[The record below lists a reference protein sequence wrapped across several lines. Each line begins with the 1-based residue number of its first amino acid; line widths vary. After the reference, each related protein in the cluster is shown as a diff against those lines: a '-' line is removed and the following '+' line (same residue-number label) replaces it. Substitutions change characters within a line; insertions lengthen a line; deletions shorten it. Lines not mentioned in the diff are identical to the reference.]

1 LGSERGATGLF
12 APIFVSD
19 AIAATTS
26 DEAWL
31 QAMLDVEGALAAA
44 EADVAVIS
52 RTAADSIAAAC
63 RAADYDI
70 DELGRAARMG
80 GNPVIP
86 LVQALTDRVEP
97 DAAAAVHWGATSQ
110 DILDTA
116 AMLIAARS
124 LDVIGED
131 LRALAAATAGLA
143 DRHRRTLMPARTLL
157 QHALPTT
164 FGLKAAGWLVA
175 VLEVADRVAW
185 VRQHR
190 LAVEL
195 GGAAGT
201 LASLGDDGP
210 AVVDRLADRLGLAA
224 PVLPWHTDRTRVAD
238 LAGALGQVAGVM
250 AKVALDVAL
259 LAQTE
264 VAEAFEAAT
273 PGHGGSSTLP
283 HKRNP
288 VGAASV
294 LAAVRRAHAL
304 TGTLFGTMAQEHERA
319 TGAWQAE
326 WPTLTELLQLTGGA
340 AAQVREMVTGLEVDP
355 ERMRANLELTHG
367 AVLAERVALR
377 LAPDLGRAHARQL
390 VEDASARA
398 LKSGTSLRDELLV
411 TGALDAAELDVLF
424 EPAGYL
430 GATPAFIDAA
440 LAAHRRR
447 SQAHD

>member
-1 LGSERGATGLF
+1 MPSERGTPGLF

-31 QAMLDVEGALAAA
+31 QAMLDVEAALAGA
-44 EADVAVIS
+44 EADVGLV
-52 RTAADSIAAAC
+52 TPADADAIAAAC
-63 RAADYDI
+63 RARDYDV
-70 DELGRAARMG
+70 DELGRAARLG

-86 LVQALTDRVEP
+86 LVQAITAAVDGG
-97 DAAAAVHWGATSQ
+97 AAAVVHWGATSQ

-116 AMLIAARS
+116 TMLVTARS
-124 LDVIGED
+124 LEVIGHD
-131 LRALAAATAGLA
+131 LAALSEAAAGLA

-164 FGLKAAGWLVA
+164 FGLKAAAWLVA
-175 VLEVADRVAW
+175 LVEVADRVAW
-185 VRQHR
+185 VRRHR

-210 AVVDRLADRLGLAA
+210 AVVARLAARLGLAA
-224 PVLPWHTDRTRVAD
+224 PVLPWHTDRTRITDIA
-238 LAGALGQVAGVM
+238 AALGQVAGV
-250 AKVALDVAL
+250 AGKIAVDLAL

-264 VAEAFEAAT
+264 VAEAFE
-273 PGHGGSSTLP
+273 PGAPGRGGSSTLP

-294 LAAVRRAHAL
+294 IAAVRRTHAL
-304 TGTLFGTMAQEHERA
+304 TASLFAAMVQEHERA
-319 TGAWQAE
+319 AGAWQSE
-326 WPTLTELLQLTGGA
+326 WPALTELLQLTGGA
-340 AAQVREMVTGLEVDP
+340 VAHVGDIVAGVEIDAD
-355 ERMRANLELTHG
+355 RMRANLELTRG

-377 LAPDLGRAHARQL
+377 LAPELGRRPARQL

-398 LKSGTSLRDELLV
+398 LKAGTSLRDELSL
-411 TGALDAAELDVLF
+411 TGVLDAHELDILF
-424 EPAGYL
+424 HPAGYL
-430 GATPAFIDAA
+430 GATPTFIDAA
-440 LAAHRRR
+440 LAAHRR
-447 SQAHD
+447 SSP